1 MVEKLL
7 ETYPVKIQLQVA
19 WGEMD
24 AFGHVNNTV
33 YFRYFESARIKYFD
47 ELPLKGLQKEANVGP
62 ILAQTACQF
71 KKALTYPDT
80 IWVGVKVVSMGNSS
94 FVMEHK
100 IVSEKIGEAATGQGV
115 VVMFNYKTG
124 QKAAISDEM
133 RTAIEAFEQNTDV

>member
-1 MVEKLL
+1 MANDFLADF
-7 ETYPVKIQLQVA
+7 PIKIQLKVA

-47 ELPLKGLQKEANVGP
+47 EVQIDQLQDNVDVGP

-71 KKALTYPDT
+71 QKALTYPDT
-80 IWVGVKVVSMGNSS
+80 IWVGVKVVSMGRSS

-100 IVSEKIGEAATGQGV
+100 IISEKIGEAAVGQGV

-124 QKAAISDEM
+124 QKAPISDKM
-133 RTAIEAFEQNTDV
+133 RAAVKAFEKNVLL